1 MFFILKTQTTITA
14 KPFVKWLGG
23 KTKLLP
29 QLAELRP
36 ESYNQYFEPF
46 VGGGALFFS
55 LEPRRAVIND
65 LNPHLINLY
74 VQVRN
79 NLDGLLHKLEELL
92 DVYTELEEEARSAF
106 YYVLRDE
113 FNQRTDDDVWGAA
126 LFLLLNKTCYNG
138 VYRENA
144 DGKFNVPHGHRKTT
158 SLHEIDSIKRA
169 SEVLK
174 RADIWHGGYEDVL
187 AGAVA
192 GDFIYLDP
200 PYVPLSSTSNFTQ
213 YTGSNFGN
221 TEHEKLKN
229 VFEELNDRGC
239 LLMMS
244 NSDTPLVKELYKKFR
259 QTEVLADRA
268 VNCKVQGRGKIT
280 ELVITN
286 Y

>member
-1 MFFILKTQTTITA
+1 MTSTA

-29 QLAELRP
+29 QLARLQP
-36 ESYNQYFEPF
+36 HSYNKYYEPF

-55 LEPRRAVIND
+55 LEPRHAVIND

-79 NLDGLLHKLEELL
+79 NLDGLICKLEELL
-92 DVYTELEEEARSAF
+92 DIYLELDEEARSAF
-106 YYVLRDE
+106 YYLLRDE
-113 FNQRTDDDVWGAA
+113 FNQRVDDDMWGAA
-126 LFLLLNKTCYNG
+126 LFLFLNKTCYNG

-144 DGKFNVPHGHRKTT
+144 EGKFNVPHGHRKTV
-158 SLHEIDSIKRA
+158 SLHELDSIKHA
-169 SEVLK
+169 SNVLK
-174 RADIWHGGYEDVL
+174 NAEIWNGSYEDVL
-187 AGAVA
+187 ASASE

-221 TEHEKLKN
+221 AEHEKLKLL
-229 VFEELNDRGC
+229 FEKLDKRGC

-244 NSDTPLVKELYKKFR
+244 NSDTPLVKELYKRFR
-259 QTEVLADRA
+259 QTEVMADRA